1 MQLPR
6 ERVWLR
12 RVQPGRQ
19 QRRGLLRAVEG
30 PLAAAIAA
38 TAVAA
43 AARAATAVAAAAR
56 AAAAVTTTA
65 VAAAVAAARA
75 AAVAAAACAAAATR
89 AVAATR
95 EGGLH
100 LPESDQLQ
108 PEGDGRRRLVHLRDN
123 YYSGHDCGL
132 HVPEGDQLQS

>member
-65 VAAAVAAARA
+65 VAAAAQRSHRRLTLAAAHRREAGRA
-75 AAVAAAACAAAATR
+75 
-89 AVAATR
+89 
-95 EGGLH
+95 H
-100 LPESDQLQ
+100 Q
-108 PEGDGRRRLVHLRDN
+108 
-123 YYSGHDCGL
+123 
-132 HVPEGDQLQS
+132 

>member
-1 MQLPR
+1 MRRPVQGVLHALR
-6 ERVWLR
+6 LR
-12 RVQPGRQ
+12 RDC
-19 QRRGLLRAVEG
+19 QRVPTDVRPLLPEPTAAV
-30 PLAAAIAA
+30 AIDSGA
-38 TAVAA
+38 AVAA
-43 AARAATAVAAAAR
+43 AAAALPSGDGAAAA
-56 AAAAVTTTA
+56 AA

-108 PEGDGRRRLVHLRDN
+108 PEGGGRRRLVYLRDN

-132 HVPEGDQLQS
+132 HVPEGDQLQP